1 MRRTTAT
8 LRRSLC
14 GLVVALAAMVSTP
27 AAAECQRTYTSQELI
42 SDLSVMTSALRSG
55 DEVEMTTTGGRME
68 SGLACIRTKVPPQVF
83 ANAYRFIGAG
93 YFLRGEPEKSRGWF
107 LTSLE
112 IAPTYEFDVGEVP
125 LEHPMRA
132 FFEET
137 RAAAG
142 EEPVSIDGKELN
154 LPSGST
160 LLLDGRKL
168 SRPEATPSRPHLLQ
182 VIASSDGAVRQ
193 AFLITGNAFPEQYLR
208 DAGGDAVAAGGKGD
222 KGDKSSHQ
230 PNYDLSVVKVQRVRP
245 AAKTPL
251 MISGGVIA
259 LGAAGVYGASFAT
272 RQQFDAAGTTADLE
286 RTQRLTNTL
295 VVASGATLLVG
306 LGVEYA
312 GIMLGATG
320 NGLRL
325 HGQF

>member
-1 MRRTTAT
+1 MRLPVAT
-8 LRRSLC
+8 LRRAAC
-14 GLVVALAAMVSTP
+14 GLVVALAATLSLP
-27 AAAECQRTYTSQELI
+27 AAAECQRTYTSQELV
-42 SDLSVMTSALRSG
+42 SDLSVMTSALRAG
-55 DEVEMTTTGGRME
+55 DEVQMTTTGGRME
-68 SGLACIRTKVPPQVF
+68 AGLACIRTKVPAQVF

-93 YFLRGEPEKSRGWF
+93 YFLRDEQPKARRWF
-107 LTSLE
+107 RASLE
-112 IAPTYEFDVGEVP
+112 ISPTYEFDVGEVP
-125 LEHPMRA
+125 LDHPMRA
-132 FFEET
+132 FFEAT
-137 RAAAG
+137 RASAG
-142 EEPVSIDGKELN
+142 SDPVVLEGKELA

-160 LLLDGRKL
+160 LYLDGRKL
-168 SRPEATPSRPHLLQ
+168 TRPEATVDRPHLLQ
-182 VIASSDGAVRQ
+182 VIAESDGSVRQ
-193 AFLITGNAFPEQYLR
+193 AFLIDGNAIPAQYLR
-208 DAGGDAVAAGGKGD
+208 DAGDAVAAADKGEKGD
-222 KGDKSSHQ
+222 KGGHQ

-259 LGAAGVYGASFAT
+259 LAAGGIYGASFAT
-272 RQQFDAAGTTADLE
+272 RNQFDAASTTADLE

-320 NGLRL
+320 NGFRV